1 MNNLVSIILPIRNGA
16 KTVKS
21 AIDSVLTQTYPHFEL
36 IVVDNS
42 DDDTP
47 NIVKSYPDK
56 RIKYFRQKSKGSVNG
71 YNEAL
76 DEYVTGEY
84 VTFIHHDDIYY
95 PEKLYEQVR
104 MIEKFSDVDC
114 VYNDIEFVDGNLNMI
129 RMRGHEDYYHRTND
143 MLVVMPIGYG
153 ISNLGMQTL
162 IKRDF
167 IEKRH
172 LRYSL
177 KTPICCDHTY
187 MFDLIDAGAVF
198 KHVDKVLFKYRVHE
212 ENYSGDRD
220 AVNRENLIIY
230 SRYGIEKF
238 KEAVERSNYSESEKQ
253 IISGKLYY
261 RLGLIEEGNAYFT
274 NVLSNGQNDW
284 AAFYLGTGY
293 YRYLGDF
300 VNAEKWLNQGR
311 VWMPY
316 RAEFVNNLGCCVL
329 QTKGVALAKPYFEEA
344 YRLMPNYYDAR
355 YNLEHAQI
363 GEKFNPRITDREI
376 ERSEQ
381 FGIVWKAAEKRREES
396 GSLQP
401 AGNL

>member
-1 MNNLVSIILPIRNGA
+1 MNHLVSIILPVRNGA
-16 KTVKS
+16 KTIQS
-21 AIDSVLTQTYPHFEL
+21 AIDSVLAQAYPSFEL
-36 IVVDNS
+36 IVVDIS
-42 DDDTP
+42 DDNTP
-47 NIVKSYPDK
+47 DIVKSYSDK
-56 RIKYFRQKSKGSVNG
+56 RIKYYRQKSRGSVNG

-76 DEYVTGEY
+76 DEYVTGKY

-114 VYNDIEFVDGNLNMI
+114 VYNDIEFVDAHLNPI
-129 RMRGHEDYYHRTND
+129 RTRGHEDYYHRTND
-143 MLVVMPIGYG
+143 ALVVMPIGYG

-167 IEKRH
+167 IEKHH

-177 KTPICCDHTY
+177 KTPICCDHAY

-198 KHVDKVLFKYRVHE
+198 KHVDKPLLKYRVHE
-212 ENYSGDRD
+212 DNYSGDRD

-238 KEAVERSNYSESEKQ
+238 KEAVGRSNYSQSERQ
-253 IISGKLYY
+253 IILGKLYY
-261 RLGLIEEGNAYFT
+261 RLGLIDEGNAYLT
-274 NVLSNGQNDW
+274 DVLSKERNEW

-300 VNAEKWLNQGR
+300 ANAEKWLEQGR
-311 VWMPY
+311 EWMPY
-316 RAEFVNNLGCCVL
+316 RAEFINNLGCCIL
-329 QTKGVALAKPYFEEA
+329 QTQGVSSAKPYFEQA
-344 YRLMPNYYDAR
+344 HRLMPHYYDAT
-355 YNLEHAQI
+355 YNLEHAQT
-363 GEKFNPRITDREI
+363 GGKFNPRITDREI
-376 ERSEQ
+376 EHAEQ

-396 GSLQP
+396 GSFQP